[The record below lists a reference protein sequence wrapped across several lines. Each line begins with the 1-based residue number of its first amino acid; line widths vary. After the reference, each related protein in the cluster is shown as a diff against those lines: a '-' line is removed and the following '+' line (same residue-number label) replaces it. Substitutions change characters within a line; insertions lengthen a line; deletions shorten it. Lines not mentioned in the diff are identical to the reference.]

1 MKTVC
6 TALLLAAL
14 CAIAH
19 ADADIDTARKL
30 AAMKSLALSPER
42 ISPEQVAKALDVK
55 LEKTCGEATALGAGP
70 YIPVRT
76 YQFVFPGHS
85 DSEMYLRVVQ
95 TGDCITTVDLIRN

>member
-1 MKTVC
+1 MKTLC

-42 ISPEQVAKALDVK
+42 ISPTL
-55 LEKTCGEATALGAGP
+55 P

-85 DSEMYLRVVQ
+85 DSEMHVRVGQ
-95 TGDCITTVDLIRN
+95 TGDCINTVDLIRN